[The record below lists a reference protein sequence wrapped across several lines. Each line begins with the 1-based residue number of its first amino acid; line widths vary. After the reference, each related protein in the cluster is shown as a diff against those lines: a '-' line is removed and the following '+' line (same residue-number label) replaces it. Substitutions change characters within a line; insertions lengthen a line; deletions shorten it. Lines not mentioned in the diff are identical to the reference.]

1 MSVVDELSRCLWSK
15 SDLHFAIG
23 SVDVTAISN
32 NIISYCFLSPSE
44 RPGDFL
50 RSRQLEP
57 WSSAVDV
64 HLLSVSL
71 QHSGLVR
78 RGFAL

>member
-1 MSVVDELSRCLWSK
+1 MWSM

-32 NIISYCFLSPSE
+32 NTISYRFSSPSE
-44 RPGDFL
+44 RPGDYL
-50 RSRQLEP
+50 RSRQLER

-64 HLLSVSL
+64 HLLSTSL
-71 QHSGLVR
+71 
-78 RGFAL
+78 